1 MKKLVLISGM
11 IIFSLAAISP
21 CNGKDAAKGLT
32 KVGAI
37 SLKILE
43 KRLED
48 CMAKRNF
55 PEEILHLYGIK
66 RVLGYAIDEKNNDIV
81 LIGKIDNTLPPL
93 YLEDFVIALRNTWLK
108 YAPLQGNTY
117 MYSPPSCSI
126 DPEPKVLGEL
136 QQTAEQIFKTSNTE
150 DVQRGLN
157 EWNNVC
163 RQPQK
168 VRVMGIPFDSRFGKV
183 MVEADYYMK
192 RLVDG
197 SVSLEIEKFKSL
209 IDMTLDIVKEDIYN
223 NRQSSIPLQS
233 MNRFWF
239 CPGKNSY
246 VEDKGVSLV
255 KECEVMLSTEEEY
268 LSKKGEVVGSGR
280 PDTLAHKFAVSF
292 TEKYDKIAEKKP
304 IYQELEGLFRF
315 VSLAK
320 LMKQKD
326 ALSEAKITLDYLLK
340 QFPIKYTYVE
350 PTLPGIPNVKDF
362 QHKSE
367 YPGGYSI
374 LNFWLPSCGGV
385 SINIVINNSDIVK
398 DDTGSLLELKRN
410 ALKARPDPEAIYWDF
425 SWHDLVAGVN
435 TQLLINL

>member
-1 MKKLVLISGM
+1 MKKVLLISGI
-11 IIFSLAAISP
+11 IIFTLVAIHP
-21 CNGKDAAKGLT
+21 CNGKDSTKGLT

-43 KRLED
+43 KRLKD
-48 CMAKRNF
+48 CMAKGNC
-55 PEEILHLYGIK
+55 PEEILQLYGIK
-66 RVLGYAIDEKNNDIV
+66 RVLGYIIDEKNNDIV
-81 LIGKIDNTLPPL
+81 LIGRIDDTSPLL
-93 YLEDFVIALRNTWLK
+93 YLEDFVIALRNTWLV
-108 YAPLQGNTY
+108 YAPLEGNTRY
-117 MYSPPSCSI
+117 YSPPSCSI

-136 QQTAEQIFKTSNTE
+136 QQTAEQIFKTSNPE

-157 EWNNVC
+157 EWNNAC

-168 VRVMGIPFDSRFGKV
+168 VRVMGIPFDSRFGKI

-197 SVSLEIEKFKSL
+197 SVSLDIDGFTSL
-209 IDMTLDIVKEDIYN
+209 TDMTLDIVKEDIYN

-246 VEDKGVSLV
+246 VEDKGVSLI
-255 KECEVMLSTEEEY
+255 KECQVQLLTEEEH
-268 LSKKGEVVGSGR
+268 LSKKGEVKGR
-280 PDTLAHKFAVSF
+280 GKPDPLAHKFAVNF
-292 TEKYDKIAEKKP
+292 TEKYDEIAKKRP
-304 IYQELEGLFRF
+304 IYQELEGQFRF
-315 VSLAK
+315 VSLVK

-326 ALSEAKITLDYLLK
+326 ALSEAKITLDYLLR
-340 QFPIKYTYVE
+340 QFPIEYTHVE

-374 LNFWLPSCGGV
+374 LNLWLPSCGGV
-385 SINIVINNSDIVK
+385 TMDIRIK
-398 DDTGSLLELKRN
+398 DEDITKDNTGKLLELKRN
-410 ALKARPDPEAIYWDF
+410 VLKARPDPEAIYWDF